1 MGRTSASKLVAL
13 HSARL
18 SGLKQILNGPMEEDE
33 HAHTCV
39 RFPMARDVW
48 KRMAEEIS
56 KTVCADSDL
65 IEMLDVDLRGGHCGL
80 HLLSISFNRY
90 LFSPENRTLKN
101 KLGKVL

>member
-65 IEMLDVDLRGGHCGL
+65 IEMLDVDLRGGHCGPYQ
-80 HLLSISFNRY
+80 RY
-90 LFSPENRTLKN
+90 PRNYGTLGPQWDHCAR
-101 KLGKVL
+101 KLA

>member
-65 IEMLDVDLRGGHCGL
+65 IEMLDVDLRGGHCGECL
-80 HLLSISFNRY
+80 EIGRAH
-90 LFSPENRTLKN
+90 
-101 KLGKVL
+101 V